1 LHVMESLQITI
12 LHRAGFHRRVR
23 RGMLFQD

>member
-1 LHVMESLQITI
+1 MLD
-12 LHRAGFHRRVR
+12 RAALYRRVR